1 MHIYRRIE
9 EIEHPFPQACV
20 TIGNFDGVHL
30 GHQQLFATV
39 VRKARENRGKSIAIT
54 FDPHPLQVLLP
65 AGIKLISTCE
75 HKVELIA
82 AANLEALLII
92 PFTKDFAKT
101 SAEDFVSELL
111 LRRLGVKE
119 LVVGYDYAFGKGRS
133 GNIDFLRR
141 QGQEH
146 GFPVTVVNAYSID
159 GTVVSSTKIRELVQ
173 AGEMEMAAKLLGRS
187 YQLRGTV
194 QVGKQRGGKV
204 IGFPT
209 ANLTFNDEDL
219 VPRHGVY
226 VTQVIW
232 RGLCYGGILN
242 IGYNPTFGEQQLVA
256 ETHIFDFNE
265 DIYGQP
271 IKVNLLKFLRS
282 ERKFAGP
289 RELAAQIEKDVQ
301 RARAMLANGM
311 KSLPYSEELPC
322 RG

>member
-1 MHIYRRIE
+1 MHIYRGIE
-9 EIEHPFPQACV
+9 EIDQPLAHACV

-39 VRKARENRGKSIAIT
+39 VQKAKAHCGKSIAIT

-65 AGIKLISTCE
+65 SGIKLISTCE

-82 AANLEALLII
+82 AANLDALLII

-101 SAEDFVSELL
+101 SAEDFVGDLL
-111 LRRLGVKE
+111 LRRIGVKE

-133 GNIDFLRR
+133 GNIEFLRR
-141 QGQEH
+141 QGKEH
-146 GFPVTVVNAYSID
+146 GFPVTVVDAYTID
-159 GTVVSSTKIRELVQ
+159 QTVVSSTKIRELVQ
-173 AGEMEMAAKLLGRS
+173 SAEMEMAAKLLGRS

-209 ANLTFNDEDL
+209 ANLSFNEEDL
-219 VPRHGVY
+219 VPKHGVY

-242 IGYNPTFGEQQLVA
+242 IGYNPTFGEEQLVA

-271 IKVNLLKFLRS
+271 IKVNLLKFLRG

-289 RELAAQIEKDVQ
+289 RELAAQIEKDVLV
-301 RARAMLANGM
+301 ARDLLASGR
-311 KSLPYSEELPC
+311 KSLPFSDESPC